1 MTPTR
6 ISIVLVLCAAALAL
20 SLRVPALGP
29 RPMHTDEAVHA
40 LKFQKLLE
48 NGRYRYDP
56 YEFHGP
62 TLNYLTLPLA
72 WARGQK
78 TLTQVDET
86 TLRLLPALFGIG
98 LVLLWLLIADGMG
111 RTAAV
116 VAALL
121 TALSPAFVFYSRY
134 YIMEILLVF
143 FTTLL
148 IGALYRYSQNHK
160 WYWLSLAGAALGLMI
175 ATKETWIIAL
185 GALAASAALVTLWRR
200 LAQPPLPRQPSHPRP
215 PSLLHPAHLPLAL
228 VTALFVAFLFLS
240 SFWQHPQGFLD
251 AFKTF
256 AVYFNRADASDY
268 HLHSWLFYFK
278 RLLYYHPAPGPAWSE
293 ALIAA
298 LALVGFAA
306 ALAARRLRVA
316 HPWFLRFLGLYTL
329 LMTLIYTVL
338 PYKTPWCLLGF
349 WHGMI
354 ALAGIGAATLLQM
367 LRPLPL
373 KILFAA
379 ALLVGMAHL
388 ANQSCRANFKFY
400 DDQRNPYVYAHTTRS
415 AVRLAQRVEELS
427 RFDPAGHKMR
437 INIIAHPDNYW
448 PLPWYLRHFTQYRN
462 TVGFFTE
469 VPPDPD
475 APIVIT
481 SMDLAPAVRQ
491 KLKQHYVSDVFGL
504 RPDVLLALYVQQ
516 DLWNAF
522 METRH

>member
-160 WYWLSLAGAALGLMI
+160 WYWLSLAGAALGFV
-175 ATKETWIIAL
+175 L
-185 GALAASAALVTLWRR
+185 GAIFCGAILAIWV
-200 LAQPPLPRQPSHPRP
+200 
-215 PSLLHPAHLPLAL
+215 
-228 VTALFVAFLFLS
+228 
-240 SFWQHPQGFLD
+240 
-251 AFKTF
+251 K
-256 AVYFNRADASDY
+256 
-268 HLHSWLFYFK
+268 
-278 RLLYYHPAPGPAWSE
+278 
-293 ALIAA
+293 
-298 LALVGFAA
+298 
-306 ALAARRLRVA
+306 
-316 HPWFLRFLGLYTL
+316 FLGA
-329 LMTLIYTVL
+329 
-338 PYKTPWCLLGF
+338 GA
-349 WHGMI
+349 I
-354 ALAGIGAATLLQM
+354 ADSGIATLL
-367 LRPLPL
+367 LDRFPLVL
-373 KILFAA
+373 
-379 ALLVGMAHL
+379 ALLPSEFDGI
-388 ANQSCRANFKFY
+388 
-400 DDQRNPYVYAHTTRS
+400 RS
-415 AVRLAQRVEELS
+415 
-427 RFDPAGHKMR
+427 
-437 INIIAHPDNYW
+437 
-448 PLPWYLRHFTQYRN
+448 
-462 TVGFFTE
+462 FF
-469 VPPDPD
+469 
-475 APIVIT
+475 
-481 SMDLAPAVRQ
+481 Q
-491 KLKQHYVSDVFGL
+491 
-504 RPDVLLALYVQQ
+504 
-516 DLWNAF
+516 
-522 METRH
+522 